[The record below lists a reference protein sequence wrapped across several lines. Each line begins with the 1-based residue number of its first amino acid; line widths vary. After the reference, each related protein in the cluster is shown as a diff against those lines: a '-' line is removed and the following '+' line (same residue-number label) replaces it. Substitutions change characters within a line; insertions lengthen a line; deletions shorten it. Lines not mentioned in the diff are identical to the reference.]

1 MDPALLQA
9 RIAALPPD
17 VRRAIR
23 TGQPLAPCSGPA
35 CQQRTAQFFT
45 TIGAYAASMQY
56 VSPDSTTVQLS
67 IVLKD
72 DPYSLGAIQLI
83 PMLRTALSQALAA
96 NRLRQG
102 SATSASF
109 HLAGQTA
116 GLSNTLAD
124 NQRDTFLIVPA
135 ILMLVLLVLALLLR
149 SLVAPLYLL
158 GAVTLNFLAAIGV
171 CAFFFQRILGQDG
184 FYYAIP
190 LYTFIFLVALGA
202 DYTIFLMSRVREE
215 IGRHGLLAGVP
226 FAVSRTGGVITSA
239 GLILAGTFL
248 ALTTVPLT
256 LLYQLG
262 ICVAV
267 GVLLDTFVVRG
278 LLVPGMVAL
287 LGRWNWWPGRK
298 TPGPERFDAPAYQA
312 GSATTVTSGQ

>member
-1 MDPALLQA
+1 
-9 RIAALPPD
+9 
-17 VRRAIR
+17 V
-23 TGQPLAPCSGPA
+23 
-35 CQQRTAQFFT
+35 QFFT
-45 TIGAYAASMQY
+45 TIGAYAASTQY
-56 VSPDSTTVQLS
+56 ISPDNTTVQLS

-72 DPYSLGAIQLI
+72 DPYSIASIQRI
-83 PMLRTALSQALAA
+83 PMLRTVLAQALAA
-96 NRLRQG
+96 NGLG
-102 SATSASF
+102 PGNATSASF

-116 GLSNTLAD
+116 GLSDTLAD

-135 ILMLVLLVLALLLR
+135 VLVLVLLVLVLLLR

-158 GAVTLNFLAAIGV
+158 GAVTLNFLAAIGA

-215 IGRHGLLAGVP
+215 IGRRGMQDGIPL
-226 FAVSRTGGVITSA
+226 AVSRTGGVITSA

-248 ALTTVPLT
+248 ALTSVPLT

-287 LGRWNWWPGRK
+287 LGRWNWWPVEK
-298 TPGPERFDAPAYQA
+298 MPVPK
-312 GSATTVTSGQ
+312 SSLSMKSL